1 DLALANQRR
10 RDPVDGVGVR
20 LTIDSSVQAAAEQA
34 IADGVRGARAERGS
48 VIVLDSRT
56 GAVVAWADYPAYDA
70 NQFSAT
76 DPART
81 SDPIVSDLYEP
92 GSIMKVVTLAGALDQ
107 GRITPATTIYDP
119 GYVPVG

>member
-1 DLALANQRR
+1 M
-10 RDPVDGVGVR
+10 
-20 LTIDSSVQAAAEQA
+20 
-34 IADGVRGARAERGS
+34 
-48 VIVLDSRT
+48 
-56 GAVVAWADYPAYDA
+56 VAWADYPAYDA

-119 GYVPVG
+119 GYVTVGGETLHDWNLTNNGTVTMTRVLENSLNVGAVRAQ